1 MIFVSTSE
9 ISNHLT
15 GNTKLD
21 KLSIRFV
28 SIKLSD
34 FEVKYFN
41 LKFASKFKF
50 YVQVGSS
57 TVDRG
62 GAVIQNLV
70 GIRVSHIE
78 VEISL

>member
-1 MIFVSTSE
+1 MVVLVQE
-9 ISNHLT
+9 IPISLLPI
-15 GNTKLD
+15 LD
-21 KLSIRFV
+21 SMNNNNSGRKE
-28 SIKLSD
+28 LSD
-34 FEVKYFN
+34 FEVKHFN